1 MVIQTLVIRQ
11 YDRGLEFR
19 RGDFHAFLEPGVYRR
34 FRPWDV
40 IRKVR
45 IETYTILDPVFE
57 HPLKEILVK
66 DARLAE
72 ALHVLDLT
80 DGQRA
85 LGWKNGRL
93 TWILGPGLHAFWK
106 ELADLKFEVID
117 IEADALFEHEQRDA
131 VLGHVEARRFLGVVD
146 VEPNHE
152 VLVFLDGEL
161 VAQKREGPVVYWK
174 DNRKAKVHAIDLRE
188 QTADVVGQEIMTRD
202 KVTLRV
208 NLAVTYQVVDPLQT
222 VTVASDSDHAL
233 YREAQLVLRAA
244 LGVRTLD
251 ALLSDKEKVGA
262 EIEQELAGRVESFG
276 VRVRSVGLRDI
287 ILPGDMKEILNQVI
301 QAQKEAEANVIK
313 RREETAAARSQ
324 ANTAKLL
331 AENPV
336 LARMKELEMLE
347 GILDGTKTT
356 FVLGRG
362 ELAGQIRTL
371 LETDLRDED

>member
-1 MVIQTLVIRQ
+1 MVIRTHVIRKFE
-11 YDRGLEFR
+11 RGLEFR
-19 RGDFHAFLEPGVYRR
+19 RGDFHALWMPGLYRR
-34 FRPWDV
+34 FVPFEA

-45 IETYTILDPVFE
+45 LETWTILDPVFE
-57 HPLKEILVK
+57 HPLKEVLVK
-66 DARLAE
+66 DARLRE
-72 ALHVLDLT
+72 VLHVLDLT

-106 ELADLKFEVID
+106 ELAELRFEVID
-117 IEADALFEHEQRDA
+117 VDANVLFEHPQRDA

-161 VAQKREGPVVYWK
+161 VARKREGPIVHWK
-174 DNRKAKVHAIDLRE
+174 DNRKVQVYGTDLRE
-188 QTADVVGQEIMTRD
+188 QTADVAGQEIMTRD

-208 NLAVTYQVVDPLQT
+208 NLAVTYQVVDPLKT

-244 LGVRTLD
+244 IGTRTLD
-251 ALLSDKEKVGA
+251 ALLSDKEKVGD
-262 EIEQELAGRVESFG
+262 EIEKELAGRVADFG
-276 VRVRSVGLRDI
+276 VRIRSVGLRDV
-287 ILPGDMKEILNQVI
+287 ILPGDMKEILNRVI
-301 QAQKEAEANVIK
+301 QAQKEAEANIIK

-331 AENPV
+331 AENPI

-347 GILDGTKTT
+347 GILAGAKTT

-371 LETDLRDED
+371 LENDLRDAD

>member
-11 YDRGLEFR
+11 YDRGLEFH
-19 RGDFHAFLEPGVYRR
+19 RGDFKRLLEPGLYRR
-34 FRPWDV
+34 FVPWDW
-40 IRKVR
+40 IRKAR
-45 IETYTILDPVFE
+45 IETHSILDPVFE
-57 HPLKEILVK
+57 HPLKEVLAK
-66 DARLAE
+66 DARLRE

-93 TWILGPGLHAFWK
+93 TWILGPGLHVFWK
-106 ELADLKFEVID
+106 ELADLHFEIID
-117 IEADALFEHEQRDA
+117 IDAAVLFEHERRDA
-131 VLGHVEARRFLGVVD
+131 VLGHMEARRFLGVVD

-161 VAQKREGPVVYWK
+161 VAQKRAGPIVYWK
-174 DNRKAKVHAIDLRE
+174 DNRKVKVCTLDLRE
-188 QTADVVGQEIMTRD
+188 QTADVAGQEIMTRD

-208 NLAVTYQVVDPLQT
+208 NLAVTYQVVDPLKT

-233 YREAQLVLRAA
+233 YREAQLVLRVAI
-244 LGVRTLD
+244 GTRTLD
-251 ALLSDKEKVGA
+251 ALLSDKEKVGD
-262 EIEQELAGRVESFG
+262 EIEKELAGRVDEFG
-276 VRVRSVGLRDI
+276 VRIRSVGLRDV
-287 ILPGDMKEILNQVI
+287 ILPGDMKSILNQVI
-301 QAQKEAEANVIK
+301 LAQKEAEANVIK

-324 ANTAKLL
+324 ANTARLL

-336 LARMKELEMLE
+336 LARMKELEALE
-347 GILDGTKTT
+347 SILAGAKTT

-371 LETDLRDED
+371 VETDLRDED

>member
-1 MVIQTLVIRQ
+1 MPIHTLFIRKT
-11 YDRGLEFR
+11 DRALEFR
-19 RGDFHAFLEPGVYRR
+19 RGDFHALLRPGVYRR
-34 FRPWDV
+34 LLAWDW
-40 IRKVR
+40 IQGIR
-45 IETYTILDPVFE
+45 IERHTILDPVFE
-57 HPLKEILVK
+57 HPLKEVLVR
-66 DARLAE
+66 DARLSE

-106 ELADLKFEVID
+106 ELADLRFEIVD
-117 IEADALFEHEQRDA
+117 LDAGVLFEHAQRDA
-131 VLGHVEARRFLGVVD
+131 VLGHAQARRFLGIVD

-161 VAQKREGPVVYWK
+161 VAKRREGPIVYWK
-174 DNRKAKVHAIDLRE
+174 DNRKAKVHTIDLRE
-188 QTADVVGQEIMTRD
+188 QTADVTGQEIMTRD

-208 NLAVTYQVVDPLQT
+208 NLAVTYQVLDPLKA
-222 VTVASDSDHAL
+222 VTITSDSDHAL

-244 LGVRTLD
+244 IGGRTLD
-251 ALLSDKEKVGA
+251 ALLSDKEKVGD
-262 EIEQELAGRVESFG
+262 EIGKELAGRVEPFG
-276 VRVRSVGLRDI
+276 VRIRSVGLRDL
-287 ILPGDMKEILNQVI
+287 ILPGDMKTILNQVMV
-301 QAQKEAEANVIK
+301 AQKAAEANVIK

-324 ANTAKLL
+324 ANTARLL

-336 LARMKELEMLE
+336 LAKMKELEMLQE
-347 GILDGTKTT
+347 ILAGTKTT

-371 LETDLRDED
+371 VEKDVLGEG